1 MPPLTPTRKRL
12 TLSEKQK
19 IIEDSK
25 LPGFNKAKTLEKYGI
40 GRSSLAKIL
49 HNQRDIVPDLHCT
62 FHGQSWKH
70 SENQSIGNDKLNGK
84 NGFFS
89 P

>member
-25 LPGFNKAKTLEKYGI
+25 LPGFNKAKTLENYGI
-40 GRSSLAKIL
+40 GRNSLEKIL
-49 HNQRDIVPDLHCT
+49 HNQRDIV
-62 FHGQSWKH
+62 H
-70 SENQSIGNDKLNGK
+70 SMDKVGSTQK
-84 NGFFS
+84 TKA
-89 P
+89 

>member
-40 GRSSLAKIL
+40 
-49 HNQRDIVPDLHCT
+49 Q
-62 FHGQSWKH
+62 Q
-70 SENQSIGNDKLNGK
+70 
-84 NGFFS
+84 FS
-89 P
+89 KDFT

>member
-19 IIEDSK
+19 VIEDSK

-49 HNQRDIVPDLHCT
+49 HNQRDIVHSMAKSEALRKP
-62 FHGQSWKH
+62 KH
-70 SENQSIGNDKLNGK
+70 RE
-84 NGFFS
+84 
-89 P
+89 